1 LDGVDS
7 ITTSYTIGSSL
18 GYSER
23 LAMIKQR
30 RIKRHPWKVGRLRR
44 WYRSTLLK
52 GSLVFFL
59 CGLIF
64 LPVRAAEQVHVYY
77 GLFGLSFSV
86 ESLKT
91 FAESGQV
98 EPDLGFILNR
108 LNPEQKTGLRNIL
121 NTHYRL
127 EPVALSRF
135 FSSPLGERL
144 LTYGGELVQT
154 GAGLNGFYGIRA
166 ALIQGAA
173 APEGLSV
180 LSVLRQFPTD
190 IRLDA
195 SRIIRQVN
203 QISTLTQE
211 TTDLVNALEQA
222 TADQA
227 AIEPSKGFSQGLDL
241 QSPGPLRVTRFAKA
255 LRDSARQRELRVE
268 FYLPQGPP
276 GQVYPV
282 VVFSNGIGTRFDRY
296 GYLAHHLASHGFAVT
311 IPQHPG
317 SDEQHLQDFLK
328 GFSGELFEV
337 SAFIDRP
344 LDITFVLDELE
355 RLNLTEF
362 NGQLNLQQVGIFGN
376 SFGGNTALSLAGATL
391 DFDQLR
397 QDCDP
402 QLNLVN
408 LSLLVQCQALD
419 LPQHPY
425 PLKDDRIKAI
435 SVLFPSGNS
444 VFGQTGL
451 GQIDLPVLWGAVSQD
466 IFSPLLLEQ
475 APAFQA
481 LTTPEKYFAVTTGVD
496 HLNLD
501 FFAVRNLGSLDEIS
515 EENITTNEPDA
526 TKAYLKALSL
536 AFFNVHLADQPEYRP
551 YLTAAYVQAITQ
563 APYNLSLVRSLNGIL
578 PPLQAGVI
586 LDTSTFE

>member
-1 LDGVDS
+1 MSHQNGLKPLEAAFYRKHVP
-7 ITTSYTIGSSL
+7 
-18 GYSER
+18 
-23 LAMIKQR
+23 MIKLR
-30 RIKRHPWKVGRLRR
+30 IIKRQPRKVGRLRR
-44 WYRSTLLK
+44 WYRVSLLK
-52 GSLVFFL
+52 VSLVFLL

-64 LPVRAAEQVHVYY
+64 LPVRAAEQVHIYY

-86 ESLKT
+86 ESFKI
-91 FAESGQV
+91 FAESGEV
-98 EPDLGFILNR
+98 EPDLAFIFNR

-135 FSSPLGERL
+135 FSSSLGERL

-166 ALIQGAA
+166 ALLQGAA
-173 APEGLSV
+173 TPEGLSV

-195 SRIIRQVN
+195 SRILGQIN
-203 QISTLTQE
+203 QISTLQQE
-211 TTDLVNALEQA
+211 TADLVAALEQA

-227 AIEPSKGFSQGLDL
+227 AMQPLQGSLPGPDL
-241 QSPGPLRVTRFAKA
+241 QSPGPLRVSRFART
-255 LRDSARQRELRVE
+255 LRDPARQREFLVE
-268 FYLPQGPP
+268 FYLPQGP
-276 GQVYPV
+276 QAQSYPV
-282 VVFSNGIGTRFDRY
+282 VVISNGIGTRLDRY
-296 GYLAHHLASHGFAVT
+296 GYLAHHLASHGFAVI

-317 SDEQHLQDFLK
+317 SDEQHLQDFLN
-328 GFSGELFEV
+328 GLSGELFEV
-337 SAFIDRP
+337 SAFIERP
-344 LDITFVLDELE
+344 LDITFVLNELE
-355 RLNLTEF
+355 RLNLTQF

-376 SFGGNTALSLAGATL
+376 SFGGNTALSLAGATI
-391 DFDQLR
+391 DFEQLR

-402 QLNLVN
+402 QQNLVN

-419 LPQHPY
+419 LPQRPS

-466 IFSPLLLEQ
+466 IFSPLRLEQ

-515 EENITTNEPDA
+515 EENITTNEPDII
-526 TKAYLKALSL
+526 KAYLKALSL

-551 YLTAAYVQAITQ
+551 YLTAAQAQAITQ
-563 APYNLSLVRSLNGIL
+563 APYNLSLVRSLNEIL
-578 PPLQAGVI
+578 PP
-586 LDTSTFE
+586 